1 MFAPRQKHDTR
12 RTVLPT
18 DSRTPT
24 EECYSNPPRH
34 QVRPHDSRLDSGS
47 AVATISTHSAVTVL
61 SRWIPGTAKFTAVGQ
76 HARGTG
82 CIQVSTSALHASLA
96 NSQQVAAAQQLQ
108 PVATSWLWGRD
119 ATQPAS
125 ICAVACNHSPR
136 IYSLGGSLCCRCTS
150 WMATALHLSAAQS
163 QAAAS
168 SAAALVPAACPR
180 RSLQWA
186 ALMADCS
193 YGMLSI
199 SRRPCGMLRRMP
211 P

>member
-24 EECYSNPPRH
+24 KECYSNPPRH

-96 NSQQVAAAQQLQ
+96 NSHQVAAAQQLQ
-108 PVATSWLWGRD
+108 PVQPAGCGVVMLHSLHPSVLLLVT
-119 ATQPAS
+119 THPAS
-125 ICAVACNHSPR
+125 IHWVAP
-136 IYSLGGSLCCRCTS
+136 
-150 WMATALHLSAAQS
+150 SAAGVPAGWQ
-163 QAAAS
+163 QPCIYQQRRVRQRLQVQQLWCQQRVRAAA
-168 SAAALVPAACPR
+168 
-180 RSLQWA
+180 
-186 ALMADCS
+186 CS
-193 YGMLSI
+193 GQL
-199 SRRPCGMLRRMP
+199 
-211 P
+211 